1 MGSPHDHRHG
11 ARRRP
16 ARRRGFLGIV
26 TTLMLLGPASA
37 QEDASVFIPRYD
49 EPTTAQSLATDRRLI
64 RFMTTDDFVP
74 LNFRGATG
82 ETTGFNVALARAICG
97 VLNTACSMQVVPWEQ
112 LEFRLLASGG
122 DVAIAGHR
130 ISGREDTL
138 IETQPYLANP
148 ARFVAAK
155 GADGA
160 TWKTV
165 GVISGSAHEL
175 YLKAFAPDM
184 TLQGFETA
192 GEMWTALEAA
202 DIDAIFTDAL
212 SASAR
217 LASEAGACCAFA
229 PGAYTETRYFGEGLT
244 MLLRAE
250 DARLARAIE
259 AALTQVIEDGTFA
272 ELYLRY
278 FPLGLY

>member
-1 MGSPHDHRHG
+1 
-11 ARRRP
+11 
-16 ARRRGFLGIV
+16 
-26 TTLMLLGPASA
+26 MLLGSASA
-37 QEDASVFIPRYD
+37 EEDASVFIPRYD
-49 EPTTAQSLATDRRLI
+49 EPTAAQSLATDRRLI

-74 LNFRGATG
+74 LNFRDATG
-82 ETTGFNVALARAICG
+82 ETTGFNVALARAICD
-97 VLNTACSMQVVPWEQ
+97 VLDTACSMQVVPWEQ

-130 ISGREDTL
+130 TAGREDTL

-155 GADGA
+155 GSEGT

-165 GVISGSAHEL
+165 GVVSGSAHEL

-184 TLQGFETA
+184 TLRAFETA

-217 LASEAGACCAFA
+217 LMSARLVGEAGACCAFA